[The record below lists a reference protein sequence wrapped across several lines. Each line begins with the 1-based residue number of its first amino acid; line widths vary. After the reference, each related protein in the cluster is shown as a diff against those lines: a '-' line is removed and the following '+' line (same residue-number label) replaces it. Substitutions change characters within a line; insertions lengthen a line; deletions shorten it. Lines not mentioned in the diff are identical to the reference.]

1 MDKEKL
7 IKNIVQDVKVELD
20 DEFDRNFERKAFFD
34 RPWQPVSKNYE
45 PTTGSLLMRT
55 GLLRKSI
62 SSKIDGNSI
71 RYVSSVPYAT
81 IHNEGG
87 TIHQD
92 FAPSNKMRRW
102 AFAKYKETKDSKYK
116 AMALCKRIKRNITIP
131 ARPFIGDHP
140 EVRRIIDDVASD
152 CIAEA
157 VAKDMEQLIKKK

>member
-1 MDKEKL
+1 MNKQEL